1 MLAGSGDPRPV
12 SLQTVDDETVIDKQ
26 FSGESAVLAPDVD
39 NQSTPYS
46 RSPDNISAAFGSD
59 RHR

>member
-1 MLAGSGDPRPV
+1 
-12 SLQTVDDETVIDKQ
+12 VDDETVIDKQ

-46 RSPDNISAAFGSD
+46 RSPDNISAAFGND
-59 RHR
+59 RHH